1 MINIYNQLYII
12 ITISAVIQLIY
23 SALFLFHT
31 TQRKRAQDM
40 DKNHRFKPSYHLHL
54 TIPTLVTVVIAFA
67 YAIFTFHLAIAD
79 ISLSFSSDYNSDSL
93 YSVWNTIQWSYFIYD
108 FGPGL
113 LVQACQFSAHPS
125 QLFSFWRAAT
135 REFWFY
141 GITIGIIFLLGIF
154 TIILGKVFTYT
165 TFLGCV
171 LTVKNSFVTVYFVIV
186 FSFGLQE
193 LPRQIMYAASPVMM
207 LNNLKYDAL
216 KQKEY
221 IQILSTKFLQF
232 KQQLDIYQEELKYRI
247 INKTKLSIKPQSV
260 EVSSKD
266 AKILKKYKQLQHYID
281 HIKDITRSSLEKLET
296 FNDTKQPELDTML
309 IQLAQSSVQSIKPQP
324 VETLNKNIK
333 KTQDIQTV
341 SNYRLNVL
349 IERVLNEYKYV
360 AFRVE
365 REFQVMRNIVAR
377 YKKYTNLRQISK
389 NILPDG
395 RKISRKQKIV
405 TKFIRPTFLWIA
417 FIFFLLVSLF
427 IVYSNFLL
435 VNSDWVEYSPLYMLI
450 HYSSDKNL
458 IAVSV
463 TFVYYLHV
471 VFVFYGMNASRMG
484 ITFKISGKKGTDPK
498 STVFYANRLTTLL
511 FVLSWNLSQIL
522 GISED
527 TAFFKGVGSLQQI
540 PIFGIQLMTYL
551 PIIIFAVYIMWAFKI
566 QRVVRA
572 IFTKKSTGINRVKT
586 IKNHSTQHYVL
597 ADIEYKLLKQCYQL
611 YIHYFGKYLC
621 YFIRWN
627 VMLSELSIFLIF
639 LNLKVPNT
647 FYITTILKQ
656 QFKIFF
662 KQLYF

>member
-1 MINIYNQLYII
+1 MTNQI
-12 ITISAVIQLIY
+12 IQLKAVTIASILCQIIY
-23 SALFLFHT
+23 SIWFLSDT

-54 TIPTLVTVVIAFA
+54 TVPTLVTVVIAFA

-113 LVQACQFSAHPS
+113 LVQAYQFSAHPS

-221 IQILSTKFLQF
+221 IQVLQH
-232 KQQLDIYQEELKYRI
+232 KYLHYQPQLEQIENEIERRI
-247 INKTKLSIKPQSV
+247 QLYNKSITYSKVYNLLIKTKQYIEYIKLITQMTVNKLKTMKSGRIVTNQNTP
-260 EVSSKD
+260 SSKLVQ
-266 AKILKKYKQLQHYID
+266 ISTQ
-281 HIKDITRSSLEKLET
+281 
-296 FNDTKQPELDTML
+296 ND
-309 IQLAQSSVQSIKPQP
+309 SVQLPIKNEQ
-324 VETLNKNIK
+324 VINLQSK
-333 KTQDIQTV
+333 
-341 SNYRLNVL
+341 SNYRLNVI
-349 IERVLNEYKYV
+349 IENIMNEYKYIC
-360 AFRVE
+360 FRVE
-365 REFQVMRNIVAR
+365 REYQIMNNII
-377 YKKYTNLRQISK
+377 KKFEKYQILRKYQKYIQSEE
-389 NILPDG
+389 NYINPF
-395 RKISRKQKIV
+395 KIY
-405 TKFIRPTFLWIA
+405 FYNHIRPFMYIILLIIVFVLSLIIIISNFMIIKPSWSKYSVILILMNYAKQHNQLPITVILYYYIN
-417 FIFFLLVSLF
+417 FIFL
-427 IVYSNFLL
+427 
-435 VNSDWVEYSPLYMLI
+435 
-450 HYSSDKNL
+450 
-458 IAVSV
+458 
-463 TFVYYLHV
+463 
-471 VFVFYGMNASRMG
+471 FYGLNTSRMG
-484 ITFKISGKKGTDPK
+484 ITFKICNQKGTDCK
-498 STVFYANRLTTLL
+498 STVFYSNRLTTLL

-522 GISED
+522 GISQD
-527 TAFFKGVGSLQQI
+527 TAFFKGVGQLQRV

-572 IFTKKSTGINRVKT
+572 IFSKKSVGINQFQ
-586 IKNHSTQHYVL
+586 S
-597 ADIEYKLLKQCYQL
+597 LKDLHMTEAEC
-611 YIHYFGKYLC
+611 I
-621 YFIRWN
+621 I
-627 VMLSELSIFLIF
+627 
-639 LNLKVPNT
+639 
-647 FYITTILKQ
+647 Q
-656 QFKIFF
+656 QFKNENNFDNSEDNLPVHTVNDIVKVNFSNIFNKISNNSLEF
-662 KQLYF
+662 GAWNQ